1 MDSNCKTLNSQCLQ
15 SVRDGLVNTNT
26 QLVTRQLGAM
36 GLFGVVGAGL
46 AAIVSLFL
54 PFIFEK
60 HKVIPIPIKLDLS
73 QISAATAAASATEIV
88 VVPTSG
94 PPVTITPK
102 PNPPTV
108 TG

>member
-26 QLVTRQLGAM
+26 QLVARGILAIGLG
-36 GLFGVVGAGL
+36 GAGL
-46 AAIVSLFL
+46 ATILALFI
-54 PFIFEK
+54 PFVFEE
-60 HKVIPIPIKLDLS
+60 HKLIPIPIKLDPS
-73 QISAATAAASATEIV
+73 QISAAAAAASATEIV

-94 PPVTITPK
+94 LPVTITPK
-102 PNPPTV
+102 PNPPLV

>member
-1 MDSNCKTLNSQCLQ
+1 MDSNCKALNSQCLQ

-26 QLVTRQLGAM
+26 QLVARQIGAV
-36 GLFGVVGAGL
+36 GLVGAALAVIIGL
-46 AAIVSLFL
+46 SL
-54 PFIFEK
+54 PFIFEE
-60 HKVIPIPIKLDLS
+60 HKLIPIPIKLDPS